1 MPFRQ
6 DSSAMAPGKP
16 QKMVIVATHGMD
28 HPELAT
34 IPLVVGNAALAMDTK
49 VVLILQ
55 SAGVAIATK
64 GIYEHIFAVGF
75 DPAQKLLDS
84 FVEFGGK
91 ILVCIPCLGPRQ
103 ITPESLVPG
112 AEPVKAARVV
122 TELLEADA
130 VVCY

>member
-1 MPFRQ
+1 MSPEEP
-6 DSSAMAPGKP
+6 SKL
-16 QKMVIVATHGMD
+16 VVVATHGMD
-28 HPELAT
+28 NPELAT
-34 IPLVVGNAALAMDTK
+34 IPLVMANAALAMDMK
-49 VVLILQ
+49 VVLVLQ

-75 DPAQKLLDS
+75 DPAQKLLSS
-84 FVEFGGK
+84 FLEFGGK

-103 ITPESLVPG
+103 IAPENLVQG

-122 TELLEADA
+122 TEFMEADS